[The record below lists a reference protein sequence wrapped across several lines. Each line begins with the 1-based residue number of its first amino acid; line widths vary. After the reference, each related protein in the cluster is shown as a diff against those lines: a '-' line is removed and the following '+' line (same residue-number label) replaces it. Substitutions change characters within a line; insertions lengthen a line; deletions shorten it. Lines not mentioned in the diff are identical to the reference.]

1 MKFTECLQKFD
12 KKLAVEMMQHGKS
25 QAEIGK
31 QFGISAQRVSDC
43 FKALKIPYIRRT
55 FYVNDTYFDK
65 INSEEKAYI
74 LGFLVADGC
83 VKEEIRKNKSSWR
96 IAFCNSI
103 DDAEIINL
111 IHDRICPEA
120 NIVIPKIKHNR
131 RKKKQYILQWTS
143 EHMCKTLSKYNI
155 IPRKTYDKSFKL
167 PENLLT
173 DELWRHFIRGF
184 FDGDGHV
191 GDCTVEFV
199 FTSEL
204 FMNQIMNWF
213 KNFNYRIY
221 HIEGKTTDY
230 WKVVIPTNRKIKSC
244 IYHYLYDGAT
254 CYLTRKH
261 DVFNT
266 EITYSLKHKTIDIV
280 EHRVEKI

>member
-65 INSEEKAYI
+65 IDSEEKAYI

-155 IPRKTYDKSFKL
+155 MPRKTYDKSFKL